1 MVFVIEPSVVNVFD
15 SFLSKSSKESKPNV
29 IVAPSRVL
37 RDGRDICDTGGGGG
51 GAADLK
57 LELLLLLLLG
67 ILCRC
72 LF

>member
-15 SFLSKSSKESKPNV
+15 SFLSKESKESKPNV

-37 RDGRDICDTGGGGG
+37 RDGREICDIGGG

-57 LELLLLLLLG
+57 LEL
-67 ILCRC
+67 
-72 LF
+72 